1 MTYIDEYSNK
11 MEMLRDLM
19 RMVILIILLRMKTIT
34 MEVVEEVAMM
44 RVMSV
49 VIKKVI

>member
-1 MTYIDEYSNK
+1 